1 MLRVIEYFAK
11 SLNVIRNGTIQ
22 QIACE
27 FLSAFHSNAG
37 PILYHF
43 RDNARYWS
51 KFGFRPPTFDT
62 TVRES
67 PSKYCDNVCC
77 RKTRMVRLPSGE
89 KKVWE
94 CVYWFRHNTRT
105 WQTPDGRT
113 DTARQHRA
121 RLCIASRGKN
131 LHVVE
136 ALPDCHWWACILT
149 APSNNPVPSGK

>member
-67 PSKYCDNVCC
+67 PSKYCDKVCC

-89 KKVWE
+89 KKFENVFTGFDTIHE
-94 CVYWFRHNTRT
+94 RDRRQTDG
-105 WQTPDGRT
+105 QTPHDSIGR
-113 DTARQHRA
+113 DYA
-121 RLCIASRGKN
+121 
-131 LHVVE
+131 
-136 ALPDCHWWACILT
+136 
-149 APSNNPVPSGK
+149 